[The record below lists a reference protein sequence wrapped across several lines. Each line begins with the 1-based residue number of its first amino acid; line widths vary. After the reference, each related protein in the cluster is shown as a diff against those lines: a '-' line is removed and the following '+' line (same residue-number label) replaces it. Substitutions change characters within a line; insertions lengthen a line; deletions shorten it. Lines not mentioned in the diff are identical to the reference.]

1 MITEQENKAECME
14 IHKKFGVAEFRCPLG
29 GVSLATINSL
39 HADGFLI
46 DRSSTYYKLTPKAL
60 ELIRS

>member
-1 MITEQENKAECME
+1 MITEQEIKAECME
-14 IHKKFGVAEFRCPLG
+14 IYKKFGLAEFRYPLG
-29 GVSLATINSL
+29 GLPLAIINRL

>member
-1 MITEQENKAECME
+1 MITEQEIKAECME
-14 IHKKFGVAEFRCPLG
+14 IQKKFGMAEFSCRLG
-29 GVSLATINSL
+29 GLSLAIINRL

>member
-1 MITEQENKAECME
+1 MNEEEIKAECIE
-14 IHKKFGVAEFRCPLG
+14 IYKNFGLAEFSCPFG
-29 GVSLATINSL
+29 GLSLAIINRL
-39 HADGFLI
+39 YADGFLI

>member
-1 MITEQENKAECME
+1 MITEQEIKAECTE
-14 IHKKFGVAEFRCPLG
+14 IYKKFGMTEFKCPVAGLT
-29 GVSLATINSL
+29 LDIINRL
-39 HADGFLI
+39 HTNGYII